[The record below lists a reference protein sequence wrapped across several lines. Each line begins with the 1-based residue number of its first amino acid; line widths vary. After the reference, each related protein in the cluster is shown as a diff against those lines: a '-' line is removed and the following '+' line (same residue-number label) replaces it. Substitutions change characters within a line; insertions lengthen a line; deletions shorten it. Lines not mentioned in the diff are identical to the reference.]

1 MRSKRSFDM
10 HKLLISVAVA
20 TATLAAVPAAA
31 QYRSDN
37 RQWDQ
42 RSDRQWDQRDE
53 RGWYN
58 RGPNRRAVQ
67 QLMIRIGDVEQRIDR
82 SARRGI
88 ISSREAF
95 SLRREANQIRNRLQ
109 RASRDGLTGREFA
122 QLNQRVNQL
131 EQRLR
136 YERRDRDGRRG

>member
-1 MRSKRSFDM
+1 MRKFI
-10 HKLLISVAVA
+10 LSVALA

-31 QYRSDN
+31 QYRGN
-37 RQWDQ
+37 
-42 RSDRQWDQRDE
+42 DRQWEQRDE

-67 QLMIRIGDVEQRIDR
+67 QLMIRINEVEQRIDR
-82 SARRGI
+82 SARRGV

-109 RASRDGLTGREFA
+109 RAGRDGLSGREFA
-122 QLNQRVNQL
+122 QLNGRVNQL

>member
-1 MRSKRSFDM
+1 MRNF
-10 HKLLISVAVA
+10 LISLAIG

-31 QYRSDN
+31 QYRGN
-37 RQWDQ
+37 
-42 RSDRQWDQRDE
+42 DRQWEQRDE

-67 QLMIRIGDVEQRIDR
+67 QLLSRINEVEQRIDR
-82 SARRGI
+82 SARRGV
-88 ISSREAF
+88 ISSREAI
-95 SLRREANQIRNRLQ
+95 SLRREANQIRNRLH
-109 RASRDGLTGREFA
+109 RAGRDGLTGREFA
-122 QLNQRVNQL
+122 QLNSRVNQL

>member
-1 MRSKRSFDM
+1 MRKFI
-10 HKLLISVAVA
+10 LYVALA

-31 QYRSDN
+31 QYRGN
-37 RQWDQ
+37 
-42 RSDRQWDQRDE
+42 DRQWEQRDE

-67 QLMIRIGDVEQRIDR
+67 QLMIRINEAEQRIDR
-82 SARRGI
+82 AARRGF
-88 ISSREAF
+88 ISPREAI
-95 SLRREANQIRNRLQ
+95 SLRREANQIRNRLH
-109 RASRDGLTGREFA
+109 RAGRDGLTGREFA
-122 QLNQRVNQL
+122 QLNGRVNEL

>member
-1 MRSKRSFDM
+1 MRKFI
-10 HKLLISVAVA
+10 LSVALA

-31 QYRSDN
+31 QYRGN
-37 RQWDQ
+37 
-42 RSDRQWDQRDE
+42 DRQWEQRDE
-53 RGWYN
+53 RGWYT

-67 QLMIRIGDVEQRIDR
+67 QLMIRLDQVGQRIDR

-95 SLRREANQIRNRLQ
+95 SLRREANQIRNRLH
-109 RASRDGLTGREFA
+109 RAGRDGLTGREFA
-122 QLNQRVNQL
+122 QLNGRVNQL

>member
-1 MRSKRSFDM
+1 MRKFI
-10 HKLLISVAVA
+10 LSVALA

-31 QYRSDN
+31 QYRGN
-37 RQWDQ
+37 
-42 RSDRQWDQRDE
+42 DRQWDQRDE

-67 QLMIRIGDVEQRIDR
+67 QLLVRINEAEQRIDR
-82 SARRGI
+82 SARRGV
-88 ISSREAF
+88 ISPREAI
-95 SLRREANQIRNRLQ
+95 SLRREANQIRNRLH
-109 RASRDGLTGREFA
+109 RAGRDGLTGREFA
-122 QLNQRVNQL
+122 QLNGRVNQL

>member
-1 MRSKRSFDM
+1 M

-20 TATLAAVPAAA
+20 TAALTAVPAAA
-31 QYRSDN
+31 QYRGN
-37 RQWDQ
+37 
-42 RSDRQWDQRDE
+42 DRQWDQRDE

-58 RGPNRRAVQ
+58 QGPNRRAVR
-67 QLMIRIGDVEQRIDR
+67 QLMIRISEVEQRIDR

-88 ISSREAF
+88 ISSREAI

-136 YERRDRDGRRG
+136 HERRDRDGRRG

>member
-1 MRSKRSFDM
+1 MRTFI
-10 HKLLISVAVA
+10 LSVALA

-31 QYRSDN
+31 QYRGN
-37 RQWDQ
+37 
-42 RSDRQWDQRDE
+42 DRQWEQRDE

-67 QLMIRIGDVEQRIDR
+67 QLMIRINEAEQRIDR
-82 SARRGI
+82 SARRGF
-88 ISSREAF
+88 ISPREAI
-95 SLRREANQIRNRLQ
+95 SLRREANQIRNRLH
-109 RASRDGLTGREFA
+109 RAGRDGLTGRDFA
-122 QLNQRVNQL
+122 QLNGRVNQL